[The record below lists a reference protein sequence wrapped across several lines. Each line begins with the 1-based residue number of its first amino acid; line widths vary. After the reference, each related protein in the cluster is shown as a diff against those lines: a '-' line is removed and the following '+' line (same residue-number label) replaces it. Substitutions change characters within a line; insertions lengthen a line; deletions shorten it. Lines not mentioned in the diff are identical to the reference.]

1 MSTTPYTDAITANPL
16 ASVAT
21 LFPLAKAQYNC
32 NPPSTWGSNA
42 NAMACL
48 DAIYFLLDN
57 RAEGQGEVGFHLQYE
72 QYESRKKTLEA
83 RLGVLASPAAGRKR
97 RVTASFAGTDRIG

>member
-16 ASVAT
+16 LTVAV

-32 NPPSTWGSNA
+32 NPPSTWATPA

-57 RAEGQGEVGFHLQYE
+57 RPNDQGEGEFRLDFE
-72 QYESRKKTLEA
+72 QYESRKKTLET
-83 RLGVLASPAAGRKR
+83 RLGMLASPRAGRSNK
-97 RVTASFAGTDRIG
+97 VTASFGRDRIG